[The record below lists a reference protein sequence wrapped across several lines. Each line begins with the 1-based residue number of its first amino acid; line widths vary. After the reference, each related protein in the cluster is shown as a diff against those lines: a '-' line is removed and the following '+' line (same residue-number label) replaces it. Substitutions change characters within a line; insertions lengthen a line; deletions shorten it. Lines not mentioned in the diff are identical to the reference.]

1 MQTGPLACGDEESG
15 RACALGLWNADVTTD
30 AKCNRDAVYG
40 LKRLRAARFEITA
53 GDSDAQPRSASL
65 EQRTDRLCG
74 AVGARRVVGVEAL
87 HGIISKGQILDGS
100 RHRPDMVEAGDER
113 KASRA
118 TEPTIGWLQAE
129 NPAA

>member
-15 RACALGLWNADVTTD
+15 GACALGLWNADVTTD
-30 AKCNRDAVYG
+30 AKCNCDAVYG
-40 LKRLRAARFEITA
+40 LKRLSAARFEITA
-53 GDSDAQPRSASL
+53 GDSDAQPRSACL

-74 AVGARRVVGVEAL
+74 AVNARRVVGVEAL
-87 HGIISKGQILDGS
+87 HGIISKRQILDGP
-100 RHRPDMVEAGDER
+100 RHRPDMVKASDER

-118 TEPTIGWLQAE
+118 TEPAIGRLQAE